1 MVKKECVII
10 ASELLLCF
18 TIVKLCCSNADNKNF
33 TRTFYCRKA
42 KGSNRIKTVS
52 SSIRIKEIY
61 FQQSILG
68 VPLTLY
74 IPRKMKI

>member
-1 MVKKECVII
+1 MQTIRTSQELFTVGKQKEV
-10 ASELLLCF
+10 
-18 TIVKLCCSNADNKNF
+18 
-33 TRTFYCRKA
+33 
-42 KGSNRIKTVS
+42 SNRIKTVS